1 MSKCATWYALHE
13 VKDGGYDEVTTDQSN
28 LSGNEKR
35 FQWSGQI
42 FWRGDRER
50 YI

>member
-28 LSGNEKR
+28 LSGNEKKIPMVR
-35 FQWSGQI
+35 PDFLEG
-42 FWRGDRER
+42 G
-50 YI
+50 